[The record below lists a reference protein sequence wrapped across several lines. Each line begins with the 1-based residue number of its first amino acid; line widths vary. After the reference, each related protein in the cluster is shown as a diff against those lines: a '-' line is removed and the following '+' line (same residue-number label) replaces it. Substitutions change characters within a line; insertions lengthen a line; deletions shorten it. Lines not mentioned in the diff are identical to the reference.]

1 MHLSLII
8 LSYIKRSKLSTIF
21 CHIYNL
27 ISYKTVLMG
36 KIATVNPRFKKYA
49 LLVIPAG
56 RLIYSSF
63 VVQWSIQKILELF
76 AAARV
81 AQLSQCFR
89 LNLAD
94 ALAGD
99 VKFLADLLK
108 RARMAVLQTEA
119 QGKDLFLARRERF
132 EHVAELLLEQQHGG
146 RVRRGER
153 VVIRDE
159 IAQVAVLLLAD
170 GRF

>member
-108 RARMAVLQTEA
+108 GAGAPVNDAEA
-119 QGKDLFLARRERF
+119 KLKHLFLPRRQGV
-132 EHVAELLLEQQHGG
+132 EHLHELLLEQGEARGLRRLG
-146 RVRRGER
+146 RVLVG
-153 VVIRDE
+153 DE
-159 IAQVAVLLLAD
+159 VA
-170 GRF
+170 